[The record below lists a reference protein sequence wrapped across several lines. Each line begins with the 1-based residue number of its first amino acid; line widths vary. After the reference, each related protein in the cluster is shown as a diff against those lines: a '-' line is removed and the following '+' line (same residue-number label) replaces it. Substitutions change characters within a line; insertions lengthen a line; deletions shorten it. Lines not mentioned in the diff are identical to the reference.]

1 MKLFNEILLRLSQCV
16 HVHNRMICCAV
27 CFMFSLLH
35 GFGWLHETLA
45 MARVE
50 LMLGHGGRS
59 MLSYHDATVLVSER
73 AALL

>member
-1 MKLFNEILLRLSQCV
+1 
-16 HVHNRMICCAV
+16 
-27 CFMFSLLH
+27 MFSLLH

-73 AALL
+73 AALLLMYCNIDGPNRLPIRTE